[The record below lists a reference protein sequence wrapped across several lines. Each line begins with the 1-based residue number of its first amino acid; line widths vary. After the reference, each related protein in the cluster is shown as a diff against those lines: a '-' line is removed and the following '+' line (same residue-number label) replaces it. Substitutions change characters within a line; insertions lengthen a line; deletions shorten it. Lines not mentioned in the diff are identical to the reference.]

1 MHLVISIT
9 KLQGFVWLCNVLVCY
24 SQVCVQG
31 LSRTIKVHAT
41 PTATFSVNTDNEEA
55 MENVH
60 IKRVEFKLNVRA
72 FFRSPGT
79 KQTVRNK

>member
-1 MHLVISIT
+1 MQCFSV
-9 KLQGFVWLCNVLVCY
+9 LQSGV
-24 SQVCVQG
+24 G
-31 LSRTIKVHAT
+31 SRTFKDYQGACEPLQSRSPLIRT
-41 PTATFSVNTDNEEA
+41 NEEA

-72 FFRSPGT
+72 FFGSPGT